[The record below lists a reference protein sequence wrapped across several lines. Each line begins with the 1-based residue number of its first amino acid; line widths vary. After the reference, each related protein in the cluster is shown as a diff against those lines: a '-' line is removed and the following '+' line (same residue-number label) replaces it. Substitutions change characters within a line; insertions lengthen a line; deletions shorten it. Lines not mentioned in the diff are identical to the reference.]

1 MLSVVDVSIQ
11 AQVNEATA
19 KVEEY
24 EAELNALGS
33 ITDLNSRKSEITKQ
47 MRENK
52 QKLSSYKVS
61 ISLILIF

>member
-1 MLSVVDVSIQ
+1 MDVSIQ